1 MSINIKDV
9 NKLAFKIL
17 LKIFNTKLYWLINFE
32 TLFSFIHFLF
42 MLILSLG
49 CVLIN
54 LLKKNENTNV
64 IWYKGT
70 GWTISL

>member
-54 LLKKNENTNV
+54 LLKKMKIPMLFDTKEQAEQ
-64 IWYKGT
+64 
-70 GWTISL
+70 